1 MACPHLE
8 SECVVMIATHVAR
21 QPAQMG
27 LARCVLE
34 RCARQ
39 LGYSDCAAY
48 AHIFAWSTMSAWFS
62 SGRSV
67 QELLSVQV
75 WLQCSEW

>member
-1 MACPHLE
+1 
-8 SECVVMIATHVAR
+8 MIATHVAR

-34 RCARQ
+34 QCARQ

-48 AHIFAWSTMSAWFS
+48 TQTFAWSTMSAWFS
-62 SGRSV
+62 GGSSV
-67 QELLSVQV
+67 QELLNVQV
-75 WLQCSEW
+75 WLQCSDDATREMMS